1 MKKAVLGGLVVAG
14 VVVAAVAYWKVGGG
28 KGATGGDAQVAS
40 AGAASGAASGAGGVP
55 ISVSTV
61 RAQKKNVDVMLETTG
76 TVAALNTVDVRSQ
89 VSSIIMKVNIREGQ
103 FVKAGELLFTLDSR
117 NDDVNVAKARA
128 QLAKDDAALADA
140 QRQLARSKD
149 LMAQNFI
156 SQAAVDTN
164 QTLVDSQKAVVA
176 ASRAAIDA
184 AQVAL
189 SYNRIVAPAA
199 GRAGAINVYAGT
211 TVQPGGAVLVTITQ
225 LDPIA
230 VAFNLPQR
238 DLNDALATLRSGGG
252 KVNAVLPE
260 KRGTIVGKLQ
270 FVDNAV
276 DPNSG
281 TVRVKAQ
288 FDNASSTLWPGAFV
302 NIQLAARTMNDVVVV
317 PQAAVI
323 QGPRGAIVYVVDAQS
338 KAMARPI
345 EVKYAA
351 GLDAVVD
358 GVQPG
363 EKVVVDG
370 RQNLRSGAMV
380 VERTA
385 SAPRAAGA
393 AASSASAASAAT
405 GSGEG
410 SNGPASGGKM
420 RGAAT
425 DASAGGGLAG
435 ATVAVK

>member
-1 MKKAVLGGLVVAG
+1 MKKAVVGGLVLVG
-14 VVVAAVAYWKVGGG
+14 VVVAGAGYWVMGPG
-28 KGATGGDAQVAS
+28 KGAAAPATNAAVAQA
-40 AGAASGAASGAGGVP
+40 AASGAGGAP

-89 VSSIIMKVNIREGQ
+89 VASIITKVNIREGQ
-103 FVKAGELLFTLDSR
+103 FVKAGDLLFTLDSR
-117 NDDVNVAKARA
+117 NDEVNVAKARA
-128 QLAKDDAALADA
+128 QLAKDEAALADA

-164 QTLVDSQKAVVA
+164 QTLVDSTKSVVA

-189 SYNRIVAPAA
+189 SYNRIVAPSS
-199 GRAGAINVYAGT
+199 GRAGAINVYPGT

-238 DLNDALATLRSGGG
+238 NLNDALQTLRSGGG

-270 FVDNAV
+270 FVDNVV

-288 FDNASSTLWPGAFV
+288 FDNASDTLWPGAFV
-302 NIQLAARTMNDVVVV
+302 NIQLAARTLADATVV

-323 QGPRGAIVYVVDAQS
+323 PGPRGAIVYVVDAQN
-338 KAMARPI
+338 KATARPV
-345 EVKYAA
+345 EVTYAA
-351 GLDAVVD
+351 GLDAVVN

-370 RQNLRSGAMV
+370 RQNLRSGAVV
-380 VERTA
+380 VE
-385 SAPRAAGA
+385 RAAGA
-393 AASSASAASAAT
+393 AAGAASAA
-405 GSGEG
+405 GDAASG
-410 SNGPASGGKM
+410 ASGGKM
-420 RGAAT
+420 PRAAT
-425 DASAGGGLAG
+425 DAAADGSVPA
-435 ATVAVK
+435 ATVAAR

>member
-1 MKKAVLGGLVVAG
+1 MKKAVVGGLVVLG
-14 VVVAAVAYWKVGGG
+14 VVVAGAGYWLMGPG
-28 KGATGGDAQVAS
+28 KDGAGS
-40 AGAASGAASGAGGVP
+40 PAANAAAAPTAASGAGGAPVT
-55 ISVSTV
+55 VSTV
-61 RAQKKNVDVMLETTG
+61 RALKKNVDVMLETTG

-89 VSSIIMKVNIREGQ
+89 VASIITKVNIREGQ

-117 NDDVNVAKARA
+117 NDAVNVAKARA
-128 QLAKDDAALADA
+128 QLAKDEAALADA
-140 QRQLARSKD
+140 QRQLLRSKD

-164 QTLVDSQKAVVA
+164 QTVVDSQKSVVA

-189 SYNRIVAPAA
+189 SYNRIVAPSA
-199 GRAGAINVYAGT
+199 GRAGAINVYPGT

-230 VAFNLPQR
+230 VAFSLPQR
-238 DLNDALATLRSGGG
+238 NLNDALQTLRSGGG

-270 FVDNAV
+270 FVDNVV

-288 FDNASSTLWPGAFV
+288 FDNSSDTLWPGAFV
-302 NIQLAARTMNDVVVV
+302 SIQLAARTLVDATVV

-323 QGPRGAIVYVVDAQS
+323 PGPRGTIVYVVDAQN
-338 KAMARPI
+338 KATARPV
-345 EVKYAA
+345 EVTYAA
-351 GLDAVVD
+351 GLDAVVN

-370 RQNLRSGAMV
+370 RQNLRSGATV
-380 VERTA
+380 VE
-385 SAPRAAGA
+385 RAAGA
-393 AASSASAASAAT
+393 AAGAASAPGDA
-405 GSGEG
+405 
-410 SNGPASGGKM
+410 ASGASGASGAKM
-420 RGAAT
+420 PRAAI
-425 DASAGGGLAG
+425 DAAADGSVPA
-435 ATVAVK
+435 ATVATR

>member
-1 MKKAVLGGLVVAG
+1 MKRAVVGGLLVAGIVVAG
-14 VVVAAVAYWKVGGG
+14 AAYWLTTGLTTGSGKGG
-28 KGATGGDAQVAS
+28 GATGSGS
-40 AGAASGAASGAGGVP
+40 PAANAAATPGAASGAGGGP
-55 ISVSTV
+55 ISVSTA
-61 RAQKKNVDVMLETTG
+61 RAEKKNVDVILETTG

-117 NDDVNVAKARA
+117 NDEVNVAKARA
-128 QLAKDDAALADA
+128 QLAKDEAGLADA
-140 QRQLARSKD
+140 QRQLVRSKD

-164 QTLVDSQKAVVA
+164 QTLVDSQKSVVA

-189 SYNRIVAPAA
+189 SYNRIVAPSA

-211 TVQPGGAVLVTITQ
+211 TVQPAGAVLVTITQ

-238 DLNDALATLRSGGG
+238 NLNDALQALRSGGG

-260 KRGTIVGKLQ
+260 KIGKSGGTIVGKLQ
-270 FVDNAV
+270 FVDNVV

-288 FDNASSTLWPGAFV
+288 FDNASATLWPGAFV
-302 NIQLAARTMNDVVVV
+302 NIQLAARTLNDAIVV

-323 QGPRGAIVYVVDAQS
+323 PGPRGTIVYVVDAQN
-338 KAMARPI
+338 KATARPV
-345 EVKYAA
+345 EVTYAA
-351 GLDAVVD
+351 GLDAVVN

-370 RQNLRSGAMV
+370 RQNLRSGALV
-380 VERTA
+380 VERP
-385 SAPRAAGA
+385 SG
-393 AASSASAASAAT
+393 AASAA
-405 GSGEG
+405 GDG
-410 SNGPASGGKM
+410 ASGGKT

-425 DASAGGGLAG
+425 DAAADRSTPA
-435 ATVAVK
+435 ATVAAR

>member
-1 MKKAVLGGLVVAG
+1 MKKAVLGGLVVVG
-14 VVVAAVAYWKVGGG
+14 VVVAGAGYWIGSGKGGEAAVA
-28 KGATGGDAQVAS
+28 GATGAPLANT
-40 AGAASGAASGAGGVP
+40 AAAASGAAAGTGGAA
-55 ISVSTV
+55 ITVSTV

-89 VSSIIMKVNIREGQ
+89 VPSIITKVNIREGQ

-117 NDDVNVAKARA
+117 NDEVNVAKARA
-128 QLAKDDAALADA
+128 QLAKDEAALADA
-140 QRQLARSKD
+140 QRQLLRSKD

-164 QTLVDSQKAVVA
+164 QTLVDSQKSVVA

-189 SYNRIVAPAA
+189 SYNRIVAPSA
-199 GRAGAINVYAGT
+199 GRAGAINVYPGT

-238 DLNDALATLRSGGG
+238 NLNDALQALRSGGG

-270 FVDNAV
+270 FVDNVV

-288 FDNASSTLWPGAFV
+288 FDNASDTLWPGAFV
-302 NIQLAARTMNDVVVV
+302 NIQLAARTLADATVV

-323 QGPRGAIVYVVDAQS
+323 PGPRGTIVYVVDAQN
-338 KAMARPI
+338 KATARSV
-345 EVKYAA
+345 EVTYAA
-351 GLDAVVD
+351 GLDAVVN

-380 VERTA
+380 VER
-385 SAPRAAGA
+385 PVG
-393 AASSASAASAAT
+393 AASAA
-405 GSGEG
+405 GEAASGA
-410 SNGPASGGKM
+410 SSASGGKM
-420 RGAAT
+420 PRAAI
-425 DASAGGGLAG
+425 DAAADGSGPS
-435 ATVAVK
+435 ATVAAR